1 MDIYDRMR
9 AGEPIRATDPDHRR
23 VLEGYSRM
31 ARITAEINAG
41 YHDAAEIRRLVG
53 ELTCS
58 KLSEDVNIIAP
69 FYSDWG

>member
-1 MDIYDRMR
+1 
-9 AGEPIRATDPDHRR
+9 
-23 VLEGYSRM
+23 M
-31 ARITAEINAG
+31 ARITAEINTG
-41 YHDAAEIRRLVG
+41 YHDAAEIRKLVG